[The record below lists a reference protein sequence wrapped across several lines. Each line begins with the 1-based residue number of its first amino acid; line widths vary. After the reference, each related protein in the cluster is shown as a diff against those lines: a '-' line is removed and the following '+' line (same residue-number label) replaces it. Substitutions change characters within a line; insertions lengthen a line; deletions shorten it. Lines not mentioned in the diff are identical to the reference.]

1 MNVTPK
7 LTKDQAADV
16 DLARQALE
24 ASIPDTDPANCIE
37 HLGALEYHVQA
48 LLELITDLTGGVA

>member
-16 DLARQALE
+16 DLARVALD
-24 ASIPDTDPANCIE
+24 ASMTDTEPANYAK
-37 HLGALEYHVQA
+37 HLGALEYHVA
-48 LLELITDLTGGVA
+48 KLLELITDLTGGAS